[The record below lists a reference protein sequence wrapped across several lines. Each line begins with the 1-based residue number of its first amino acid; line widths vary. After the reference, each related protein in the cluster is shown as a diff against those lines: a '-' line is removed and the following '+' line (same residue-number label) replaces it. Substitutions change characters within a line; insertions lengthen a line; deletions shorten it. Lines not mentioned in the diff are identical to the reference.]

1 MSAFQASLGADPCHI
16 MSAFPVRHIRAPCL
30 LSWTGGRESLAAV
43 GVYSAES
50 HLVGSAGETVFVR
63 QLQEIA
69 RLMGWGGYQNLLGED
84 GSFGGVCTSLAGAK
98 VLEMLYVHK
107 KEVQMFAGL
116 TLRMAKVEP
125 VTGCLPGYTTTS
137 RVAGQG
143 LCELGCAGATPASLK
158 TRFLGFGHT

>member
-1 MSAFQASLGADPCHI
+1 

-30 LSWTGGRESLAAV
+30 LSWTGGRESIAVV

-125 VTGCLPGYTTTS
+125 VTGCLPGYTTTCAADL
-137 RVAGQG
+137 R
-143 LCELGCAGATPASLK
+143 LGPCPSWPRSAHFVPRPPKLLHRLTSLPSDLV
-158 TRFLGFGHT
+158 RI